1 MPSHTSA
8 TTESQRRRQPVQA
21 RAQRTLQAIVQAAA
35 QILVKEGEAAL
46 TTNRIAER
54 AGVSIGTL
62 YQYFPDKQAVLRAM
76 VDGQRLAA
84 VAAIEAWLEQASE
97 QGLPREA
104 VARGVVAC
112 IVEGFAG
119 RTPAQR
125 KLARFAWRQDGDE
138 RIALSMRETAERM
151 AAHLQRWGGPSL
163 SYARLYVATRAVLG
177 TVRFASLEASPL
189 IASGALE
196 ELLCE
201 MGADMLLGG
210 ATDAGA
216 AARAPA
222 P

>member
-1 MPSHTSA
+1 MPSTSPK
-8 TTESQRRRQPVQA
+8 TSVPSNRRQPVQA
-21 RAQRTLQAIVQAAA
+21 RAQRTVAAILQAAA

-62 YQYFPDKQAVLRAM
+62 YQYFPDKQAIFRAM
-76 VDGQRLAA
+76 VDGQRREAI
-84 VAAIEAWLEQASE
+84 AAIEAWLDKASA
-97 QGLPREA
+97 QGLAREA

-112 IVEGFAG
+112 VVDGFAG
-119 RTPAQR
+119 RTPARR

-189 IASGALE
+189 IASGVLE
-196 ELLCE
+196 ALLCE
-201 MGADMLLGG
+201 MGTAMLVP
-210 ATDAGA
+210 AEA
-216 AARAPA
+216 AQAP
-222 P
+222 

>member
-21 RAQRTLQAIVQAAA
+21 RAQRTLEAIVQAAA

-62 YQYFPDKQAVLRAM
+62 YQYFPDKQAVLRAT
-76 VDGQRLAA
+76 
-84 VAAIEAWLEQASE
+84 AS
-97 QGLPREA
+97 
-104 VARGVVAC
+104 RGVVAC

-119 RTPAQR
+119 RTPARR

>member
-21 RAQRTLQAIVQAAA
+21 RAQRTLEAIVQAAA

-97 QGLPREA
+97 RRLPREA
-104 VARGVVAC
+104 V
-112 IVEGFAG
+112 
-119 RTPAQR
+119 
-125 KLARFAWRQDGDE
+125 
-138 RIALSMRETAERM
+138 
-151 AAHLQRWGGPSL
+151 
-163 SYARLYVATRAVLG
+163 
-177 TVRFASLEASPL
+177 
-189 IASGALE
+189 
-196 ELLCE
+196 
-201 MGADMLLGG
+201 
-210 ATDAGA
+210 
-216 AARAPA
+216 
-222 P
+222 

>member
-1 MPSHTSA
+1 
-8 TTESQRRRQPVQA
+8 
-21 RAQRTLQAIVQAAA
+21 
-35 QILVKEGEAAL
+35 
-46 TTNRIAER
+46 
-54 AGVSIGTL
+54 
-62 YQYFPDKQAVLRAM
+62 M
-76 VDGQRLAA
+76 VDGQRRAA
-84 VAAIEAWLEQASE
+84 VAAIETWLEQASE

-119 RTPAQR
+119 RTPARR

-151 AAHLQRWGGPSL
+151 AAHLQRWGGHSL

-201 MGADMLLGG
+201 MGTDMLLGG
-210 ATDAGA
+210 VQGAGA
-216 AARAPA
+216 AAS
-222 P
+222 